1 MSKKYESLVNEYA
14 QVSCSIEYIRVLKL
28 FDAEGYKN
36 NKEEIE
42 KQLEE
47 LEARGEDLLGLL
59 HFVIN
64 NEIV

>member
-1 MSKKYESLVNEYA
+1 MNKKYESLVNEYA
-14 QVSCSIEYIRVLKL
+14 QVRCSIEYIRVLKQ
-28 FDAEGYKN
+28 FDTEVYKT

-47 LEARGEDLLGLL
+47 LEARGEDFLDLL